1 MVIGRLRFL
10 PYGEAQE
17 AAVFSEQLTTAIEAA
32 RSFSQVNQLSAA
44 IWKSHAAGL
53 LDDTAAQT
61 AAEALQSRKALFGK
75 PTAVKYQQRISGP
88 RKPFKR
94 RSPDKQQSIE
104 RRRRVALS
112 GAVPSRLAA
121 GFTISEMAALS
132 VVASEVK
139 VHGSCSLPIDAIA
152 ARAGCGRT
160 SVQNALRQAARL
172 GLVHVRERRR
182 PGLKNLT
189 NKITII
195 SAEWR
200 AWLRLTPDRVQKREH
215 HGKYNNSLDKNLAV
229 SRGASQVSS
238 SITLLGV
245 ASHGKHKCAGP

>member
-1 MVIGRLRFL
+1 M
-10 PYGEAQE
+10 
-17 AAVFSEQLTTAIEAA
+17 FSEQISTAVEGA
-32 RSFSQVNQLSAA
+32 RSFSQANAISAA
-44 IWKSHAAGL
+44 IWQAHAAGL
-53 LDDTAAQT
+53 LDDTAAQA

-75 PTAVKYQQRISGP
+75 PTAVKYQQRAHGVP
-88 RKPFKR
+88 RPFKR

-104 RRRRVALS
+104 RRRRVAMS

-121 GFTISEMAALS
+121 GFTISEMAVLS

-139 VHGSCSLPIDAIA
+139 IHGSCSLPIDAIA
-152 ARAGCGRT
+152 ARAGCSRT

-172 GLVHVRERRR
+172 GMVHVRERRR

-200 AWLRLTPDRVQKREH
+200 AWLRLTPDRVQVSEYQEKH
-215 HGKYNNSLDKNLAV
+215 YKILYKNLAAQ
-229 SRGASQVSS
+229 RRAPHASSGLS
-238 SITLLGV
+238 LLGV
-245 ASHGKHKCAGP
+245 ASNGKHNGAGT